1 MRMTVDIPD
10 SLFREA
16 EALAAIRGITI
27 RRMVIEALER
37 AKDPPP
43 VTACASK
50 VRMFPSFHLRN
61 RRKMDLEG
69 LDFDD
74 LLV

>member
-43 VTACASK
+43 VTARACK